1 MVVLQVKVFGT
12 IKIHLMKKFALIV
25 AGGSGSRMGS
35 QQLKQFMEIAGKPV
49 LMHTIEAFTTFDPAI
64 MIILVLPE
72 NQKKFWEELCNKH
85 KFQIPHSVANGGFLR
100 FHSVKN
106 GLDAIPEE
114 DGIVFIHDS
123 VRPLVSHETL
133 QRCYDGAVK
142 YGNAIPVFSVSESIR
157 VKDAGISY
165 PVDRSKLVL
174 VQTPQTFR
182 LPLIKSAYQ
191 QEYCPEFTDD
201 ATVLEKTVKSIH
213 LVEGNREN
221 IKITWPEDLI
231 FAGMVFEIKTFR
243 TNL

>member
-1 MVVLQVKVFGT
+1 
-12 IKIHLMKKFALIV
+12 MKKFALIV

-49 LMHTIEAFTTFDPAI
+49 LMHTIEAFTTFDPAV
-64 MIILVLPE
+64 MIVLVLPE

-106 GLDAIPEE
+106 GLDAISEE
-114 DGIVFIHDS
+114 DGIVFIHDG
-123 VRPLVSHETL
+123 VRPLVSYETL

-142 YGNAIPVFSVSESIR
+142 HGNAIPVFSVSESIR